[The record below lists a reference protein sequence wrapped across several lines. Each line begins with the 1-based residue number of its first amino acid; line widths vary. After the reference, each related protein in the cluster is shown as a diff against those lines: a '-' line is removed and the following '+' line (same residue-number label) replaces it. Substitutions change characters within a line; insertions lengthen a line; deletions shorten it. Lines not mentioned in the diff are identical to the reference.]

1 MSKSKVT
8 CRLSLNICSGRYGDT
23 CPSYPSLKSAF
34 SACFNLPAVN
44 GKYCNTL
51 TYSEPSGETCFSY
64 CSEDFSC
71 GEDFVGS
78 MTTWIRTRK
87 SLRPEAIILQS
98 FKMDLCIFLEDGMD
112 R

>member
-1 MSKSKVT
+1 MENTAIHLHTVNQAV
-8 CRLSLNICSGRYGDT
+8 RLVLAIAA
-23 CPSYPSLKSAF
+23 KI
-34 SACFNLPAVN
+34 
-44 GKYCNTL
+44 
-51 TYSEPSGETCFSY
+51 
-64 CSEDFSC
+64 SC

-87 SLRPEAIILQS
+87 KPSLEAIILQS